1 MMGLEA
7 IMQSIV
13 RWTEFPTALGEF
25 KGRSKSMSARFE
37 QLISKNILIVDDS
50 VSVRKLLRSFV
61 ESRTSFEVCGEA
73 VNGLDAIEKAR
84 TLHPDLIVM
93 DFSMPAM
100 NGLEAGSVLKAM
112 LPEVPVVMYT
122 AHDSAA
128 MKVQALAAG
137 IRAVVQKHDID
148 GLVGHLIELLE

>member
-1 MMGLEA
+1 M
-7 IMQSIV
+7 
-13 RWTEFPTALGEF
+13 
-25 KGRSKSMSARFE
+25 
-37 QLISKNILIVDDS
+37 ISKNILIVDDS
-50 VSVRKLLRSFV
+50 LPVRKLLRSFV
-61 ESRTSFEVCGEA
+61 ESRTRFEVCGEA

-122 AHDSAA
+122 VHDSAA
-128 MKVQALAAG
+128 MKVQALATG

-148 GLVGHLIELLE
+148 GLAGHLIELLE